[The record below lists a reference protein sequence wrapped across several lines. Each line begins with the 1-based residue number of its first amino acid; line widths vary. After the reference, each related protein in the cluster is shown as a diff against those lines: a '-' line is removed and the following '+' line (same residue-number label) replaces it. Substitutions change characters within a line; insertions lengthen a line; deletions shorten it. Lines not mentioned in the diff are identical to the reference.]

1 MNRINIS
8 FAVIMATLVSVFVLF
23 LFFPPSMEIFSSQKS
38 ILFLEGKD
46 WFADF
51 FNVMRY
57 MSDDAGFYY
66 SKINEAD
73 GHSGFPIGLGIMYP
87 LTQLANYSEMSLQ
100 DCWVS
105 KSAIFSCVAFLTVLV
120 FLLWDSLS
128 RLCEKY
134 HVKKFNLLI
143 FLFSS
148 SFIFTL
154 ERANSIFLSASLVNY
169 FLVYY
174 DHVSAKLRYF
184 ALMCICLAATLK
196 GYPVLF
202 GLLLLREKRFKDILF
217 CIVFTTIIAFVPFMF
232 MERGF
237 DNLSKM
243 VENTGY
249 NNASYIY
256 AYKYMFGLH
265 KLVYV
270 VCQYLQLK
278 ALEIEQIIS
287 RTRIVETS
295 LALLSF
301 VLVLAEKRFYRQCLL
316 IVCSILLLPI
326 NSGFYC
332 SLYLLPVIIIFFS
345 QRECSV
351 MDYFMMLLFCLV
363 INPLQVMV
371 PYPQIQNLTPF
382 VSNVSL
388 ILLWFTLILSTLP
401 ALRGG
406 LRSYFSHTEIPS

>member
-1 MNRINIS
+1 MRRINIS
-8 FAVIMATLVSVFVLF
+8 FAVVMAILIGLFILF
-23 LFFPPSMEIFSSQKS
+23 LFFPPSLEMFSSQKS

-46 WFADF
+46 WFADV

-57 MSDDAGFYY
+57 MSDDAGFYF
-66 SKINEAD
+66 SKINEED

-87 LTQLANYSEMSLQ
+87 LTQLANYSEMSLH
-100 DCWVS
+100 DCWAS

-134 HVKKFNLLI
+134 NVEKYNLFI

-148 SFIFTL
+148 TFIFTL
-154 ERANSIFLSASLVNY
+154 ERANSIFFAAALVNY

-174 DHVSAKLRYF
+174 DSSSAKLKYF
-184 ALMCICLAATLK
+184 ALMCLCLAATWK

-202 GLLLLREKRFKDILF
+202 GLLLLREKRYKDILF
-217 CIVFTTIIAFVPFMF
+217 CIIFTSIIAFVPFMF

-237 DNLSKM
+237 ENLQKM

-256 AYKYMFGLH
+256 SYKHMFGLH
-265 KLVYV
+265 KLVYIA
-270 VCQYLQLK
+270 CQYLQLMPS
-278 ALEIEQIIS
+278 EIEQVIGC
-287 RTRIVETS
+287 TRFAETS
-295 LALLSF
+295 LALLTF
-301 VLVLAEKRFYRQCLL
+301 VLMLVEKRVYRQCLL

-332 SLYLLPVIIIFFS
+332 SLYLFPVIVIFFS
-345 QRECSV
+345 QRECSR
-351 MDYFMMLLFCLV
+351 MDYFMMLQFCLI

-371 PYPQIQNLTPF
+371 PYPLIQNLTPF

-388 ILLWFTLILSTLP
+388 ILLWLTLILSTLP

-406 LRSYFSHTEIPS
+406 LRSFSFRTVLPT